1 MAAAVWMSRA
11 EKKTLIRN
19 SISEPFCSFGAEL
32 SSRFNFSAEAKC
44 RIE

>member
-19 SISEPFCSFGAEL
+19 SISEAPSAALAL
-32 SSRFNFSAEAKC
+32 S
-44 RIE
+44 